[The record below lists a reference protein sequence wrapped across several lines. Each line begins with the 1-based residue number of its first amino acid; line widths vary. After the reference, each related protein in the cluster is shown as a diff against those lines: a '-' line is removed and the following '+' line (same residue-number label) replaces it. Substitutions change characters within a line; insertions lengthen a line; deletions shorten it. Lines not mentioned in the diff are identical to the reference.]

1 MMVRRSVLTAFIF
14 FASVSLT
21 LACGV
26 ERWAVKTGADRDAAA
41 VAMTPEETTIAA
53 LSDLHAPPSPNSRPT
68 SRFRPA
74 EFKTFKING
83 IIVGAKRE
91 KDEDYHIVLQAEDDV
106 EGTMVIESVSPNC
119 TLKSKFK
126 AQIVAVR
133 KAIDQKIKG
142 ISAKMKKLNL
152 PVTVT
157 GIGFFDPI
165 HGQTG
170 VAPNGIELHPILGIT
185 FN

>member
-1 MMVRRSVLTAFIF
+1 MMVRRSALTAFIF
-14 FASVSLT
+14 LASVSLT
-21 LACGV
+21 LACGT

-53 LSDLHAPPSPNSRPT
+53 LSDIHAPPKPNTRAT
-68 SRFRPA
+68 SRFQPT

-83 IIVGAKRE
+83 IIVGIKRE
-91 KDEDYHIVLQAEDDV
+91 KDEDYHIVLQAKDDV

-119 TLKSKFK
+119 IQKSKFA
-126 AQIVAVR
+126 AQIRDVR

-142 ISAKMKKLNL
+142 ISAKMKQLNL